1 MKTVGST
8 IGSSCNGGSTTTSTA
23 DDDLLFGT
31 SSPPRNYG
39 SSFCGGGK
47 SRPTMISAKYRLK
60 EERRKVLKISINKL
74 KKIEDPE
81 SSLRRSVLINNTMK
95 RLQKEAREEK
105 LQKQQ
110 LHSYPPRCY
119 TPSSTSS
126 SLPFSMKEDSRED
139 TCSTSSVRTSTDEI
153 ASIISPSIHDLP
165 SPLSNDADKEN
176 TSPFQTSAAP
186 NMSTSP
192 SYEST
197 TNSKSN
203 DSCEDFGKT
212 SDVSQRLV
220 NPDCLCDETMD
231 DLVVDVTGGE
241 TDSALTLPV
250 GIETSSQPEIEDT
263 SSSTNRCASAFT
275 SRKRSFDEVEDCD
288 VHDVL
293 SQFYMPPTPRMLT
306 SIDDTDDEDEDVNV
320 VDIDIVSPPELELSA
335 SSTGLQSSI
344 IENSTNSPSSSA
356 SPSPSLLEEPMS
368 NSRKRRRFSNETEDL
383 IDVDPVKELELRTI
397 EQDTSCIVPSDVAVN
412 CDRLVR
418 TSPEPSATDLDD
430 QEDIEVVLEDNEDV
444 QRRLLLCSAT
454 ASSAI
459 TRTTPSPPCWASSSD
474 ASVRTSEQTCVSPVV
489 TPLQTTVDSLVGL
502 SEDSAHPHLRFSSNL
517 PSLDS
522 KVMLPSSCNTSGAYC
537 NSGTTSGNNNNGPMM
552 LDAADQHQYSCGHS
566 SIFGE
571 LQSVVFH
578 SLIASLES

>member
-1 MKTVGST
+1 MRFPLFWAVVWNISSQSGGESQSCESEDSTKKNTTSSSRNPAVGVVEEGMKTVGST

-186 NMSTSP
+186 NMSTSHP
-192 SYEST
+192 TRARQTQSQT
-197 TNSKSN
+197 TPVKI
-203 DSCEDFGKT
+203 
-212 SDVSQRLV
+212 
-220 NPDCLCDETMD
+220 
-231 DLVVDVTGGE
+231 
-241 TDSALTLPV
+241 SA
-250 GIETSSQPEIEDT
+250 
-263 SSSTNRCASAFT
+263 
-275 SRKRSFDEVEDCD
+275 K
-288 VHDVL
+288 
-293 SQFYMPPTPRMLT
+293 PRML
-306 SIDDTDDEDEDVNV
+306 
-320 VDIDIVSPPELELSA
+320 A
-335 SSTGLQSSI
+335 RG
-344 IENSTNSPSSSA
+344 
-356 SPSPSLLEEPMS
+356 
-368 NSRKRRRFSNETEDL
+368 
-383 IDVDPVKELELRTI
+383 
-397 EQDTSCIVPSDVAVN
+397 
-412 CDRLVR
+412 
-418 TSPEPSATDLDD
+418 
-430 QEDIEVVLEDNEDV
+430 
-444 QRRLLLCSAT
+444 
-454 ASSAI
+454 
-459 TRTTPSPPCWASSSD
+459 
-474 ASVRTSEQTCVSPVV
+474 
-489 TPLQTTVDSLVGL
+489 
-502 SEDSAHPHLRFSSNL
+502 
-517 PSLDS
+517 
-522 KVMLPSSCNTSGAYC
+522 
-537 NSGTTSGNNNNGPMM
+537 
-552 LDAADQHQYSCGHS
+552 
-566 SIFGE
+566 
-571 LQSVVFH
+571 
-578 SLIASLES
+578 